1 MRKRKNFLILFL
13 LILFLIDFRN
23 LSAQTEVYVKMPV
36 GGSEPLDLAVTDFS
50 PKKKGFSADEK
61 SWSVQIPQIVRA
73 DLDFS
78 LLFYVTEIDS
88 FARSVVGADPLN
100 FDGWFKLGVQM
111 VLSGEVE
118 QKGDEI
124 RADVSLYDVV
134 KGKKIYSESYK
145 TSSDNL
151 RGLAHTISDDVVFKL
166 TGDKGIFNTRIVFVS
181 SRSGNKE
188 IHICDYDGFNLKKIT
203 SDKSI
208 SLSPRWSPDGKKI
221 IYTSYKKGN
230 PDLWIRDLQTGTDQV
245 LSAQAGLNSAASWS
259 PDGKYISLV
268 LSKGGNPDI
277 YLLDQAGK
285 IIRRLTNSS
294 AIASSPSFSPNGKE
308 IVYTSDKTGLPQL
321 YVMDNQGS
329 NVRRLTYDLDYCDS
343 PAWSPKGD
351 KVAFVVRT
359 SSGFDIY
366 TIEVTGQNLRR
377 LTYGSNNENPSWSP
391 DGYHLVF
398 SSDRTGKHEVYTMD
412 WDGQNQK
419 AITSGGENYNPSWSP
434 GF

>member
-1 MRKRKNFLILFL
+1 MKFKKIAILVFSILFS
-13 LILFLIDFRN
+13 LIDLKIGF
-23 LSAQTEVYVKMPV
+23 AQTEVYVKMPV
-36 GGSEPLDLAVTDFS
+36 GGSEPLDIAVTDFS
-50 PKKKGFSADEK
+50 PQKKGFSADEK
-61 SWSVQIPQIVRA
+61 SWSFQIPQIIRA

-118 QKGDEI
+118 EKGEEI

-134 KGKKIYSESYK
+134 KSKKIYSESYK
-145 TSSDNL
+145 TSSDNV
-151 RGLAHTISDDVVFKL
+151 RGLAHTISDDVVLKL
-166 TGDKGIFNTRIVFVS
+166 SGDKGIFNTRIAFVS
-181 SRSGNKE
+181 SRTGNKE
-188 IHICDYDGFNLKKIT
+188 IYICDYDGFNVKKVT
-203 SDKSI
+203 ADKSI
-208 SLSPRWSPDGKKI
+208 DLSPRWSPDGKKI

-277 YLLDQAGK
+277 YLLDQSGK

-366 TIEVTGQNLRR
+366 TIDVTGQNLRR
-377 LTYGSNNENPSWSP
+377 LTYGSNNENPSWST

-412 WDGQNQK
+412 WDGQNQR
-419 AITSGGENYNPSWSP
+419 AITTGGENYNPSWS
-434 GF
+434 GR

>member
-1 MRKRKNFLILFL
+1 MKKQKILVMIFCLLFSIFNFQTI
-13 LILFLIDFRN
+13 I
-23 LSAQTEVYVKMPV
+23 AQTEVYVKMPV
-36 GGSEPLDLAVTDFS
+36 GGSEPLDIAVTDFS

-61 SWSVQIPQIVRA
+61 SWSFQIPQIIRA

-134 KGKKIYSESYK
+134 KSKKIYSESYK
-145 TSSDNL
+145 TSSDNV

-166 TGDKGIFNTRIVFVS
+166 TGDKGIFNTRIAFVS
-181 SRSGNKE
+181 SRTGNKE
-188 IHICDYDGFNLKKIT
+188 IYICDFDGFNSKKVT

-208 SLSPRWSPDGKKI
+208 DLSPRWSPDSKKI

-268 LSKGGNPDI
+268 LSKGG
-277 YLLDQAGK
+277 G
-285 IIRRLTNSS
+285 
-294 AIASSPSFSPNGKE
+294 
-308 IVYTSDKTGLPQL
+308 
-321 YVMDNQGS
+321 
-329 NVRRLTYDLDYCDS
+329 
-343 PAWSPKGD
+343 
-351 KVAFVVRT
+351 
-359 SSGFDIY
+359 
-366 TIEVTGQNLRR
+366 
-377 LTYGSNNENPSWSP
+377 
-391 DGYHLVF
+391 
-398 SSDRTGKHEVYTMD
+398 
-412 WDGQNQK
+412 
-419 AITSGGENYNPSWSP
+419 
-434 GF
+434 